1 MFSTDLGID
10 FGTANT
16 LIYMRGRGIVVNE
29 PSIVATNSETG
40 KLRAIGREASEM
52 VGRTPQRIS
61 VAHPLRNGIIADFD
75 VARNLLSRLIRR
87 CHGIGT
93 LFRPRIIVGVPS
105 QITPVESRALVEAVQ
120 HAGGGKVLL
129 VKEATAAALGAQL
142 PIHEPRAN
150 MVVDIGAGSTEI
162 SVISLSGIVVSRQTR
177 IAGNQ
182 FDEAIM
188 EYLEYQH
195 RFVIGKRTAEQIK
208 IAVGSACPLHRPLS
222 MEVKGKCKITG
233 LPKKAVLTDS
243 EVREALIDPLNQ
255 IAEAVRSTMA
265 NIPPELS
272 ADVADRGILLTGG
285 GALLRSLPAYMSN
298 RIGVMVSLDT
308 DPLSTVARG
317 TGSILGNSKLM
328 ACMTTL
334 G

>member
-1 MFSTDLGID
+1 MFSSDLGID
-10 FGTANT
+10 LGTANT
-16 LIYMRGRGIVVNE
+16 LIYMQGRGIVVNE
-29 PSIVATNSETG
+29 PSIIATNAETG
-40 KLRAIGREASEM
+40 KLQAIGREASEM
-52 VGRTPQRIS
+52 VGRTPQKINL
-61 VAHPLRNGIIADFD
+61 AHPLRNGVIADFD
-75 VARNLLSRLIRR
+75 VARNLLSSFIRR
-87 CHGIGT
+87 CHGIRT
-93 LFRPRIIVGVPS
+93 LFKPRIIVGVPS
-105 QITPVESRALVEAVQ
+105 QITPVETRALVEAVQ

-150 MVVDIGAGSTEI
+150 MIVDIGAGTTEI
-162 SVISLSGIVVSRQTR
+162 AIISLSGIVLSRQTR
-177 IAGNQ
+177 VAGNQ

-188 EYLEYQH
+188 EHLESKH
-195 RFVIGKRTAEQIK
+195 RIVIGKRTAEQIK
-208 IAVGSACPLHRPLS
+208 IEVGSACPLHKPLS

-233 LPKKAVLTDS
+233 LPKKTVLTDIT
-243 EVREALIDPLNQ
+243 VREALTDPLNL

-285 GALLRSLPAYMSN
+285 GALLRNLPTYISN
-298 RIGVMVSLDT
+298 RIGVAVSLDT

-317 TGSILGNSKLM
+317 TGSILGSPKLM